1 VLAVAWISFA
11 SGVGQFGVVSALGD
25 VARTFGHVASGTT
38 VADQAGLSGAALGIG
53 LAVIRFASLAA
64 LPLAAMADRFGRRM
78 MLLTVTTIGLSFTIL
93 AAGSPGYWWFV
104 VIFAMGRPLLTA
116 ANSLCAVSAAE
127 QTATKDRAKAMAA
140 VAAAY
145 GVGAGSIAILHSL
158 AGSALGFRGICLL
171 AIVPLAT
178 LPFVAKK
185 LEEPD
190 RFTGL
195 ARGSGEPGTTGS
207 GRNSRKSGSAL
218 KTIFAATK
226 PPYRRRLAIV
236 ALLGFFLSVV
246 TGPANTFVF
255 LFAQNVEHLAGYVT
269 ALMVVGAGASGL
281 AGLLVG
287 RYAADRFGR
296 RPTAMVSMMVLSL
309 LAIVTYEGSRIG
321 LVAGYICTVGATSI
335 FAPAAA
341 TLANELFPTRVR
353 ASVGGWQSAA
363 GVLGASVGLITF
375 GAVADIG
382 NRFAF
387 AAAAT
392 FLPTVVVALAF
403 FLLPETKGLE
413 PEDLWPDE
421 TNPQPSFDSASALRP
436 GLSP

>member
-53 LAVIRFASLAA
+53 LAVIRLASLGS
-64 LPLAAMADRFGRRM
+64 LPLAALADRFGRRK

-104 VIFAMGRPLLTA
+104 IIFALGRPLLTA
-116 ANSLCAVSAAE
+116 ANSLCAVSASE
-127 QTATKDRAKAMAA
+127 QTATANRAKALAA

-145 GVGAGSIAILHSL
+145 GVGAGATAILHSL
-158 AGSALGFRGICLL
+158 AGSTLGFRGICLL
-171 AIVPLAT
+171 AVVPLAT
-178 LPFVAKK
+178 LPFVAKQLK
-185 LEEPD
+185 EPD
-190 RFTGL
+190 RFAGMERRSNRSEP
-195 ARGSGEPGTTGS
+195 AGRSPKASGKIFS
-207 GRNSRKSGSAL
+207 
-218 KTIFAATK
+218 TILAATK

-236 ALLGFFLSVV
+236 AVLGFFLSVV

-269 ALMVVGAGASGL
+269 ALMVVGAGAAGL
-281 AGLLVG
+281 GGLLVG

-296 RPTAMVSMMVLSL
+296 RPTAMVAMMLMAL
-309 LAIVTYEGSRIG
+309 FAIVTYEGSKIG
-321 LVAGYICTVGATSI
+321 LIVGYIAAVGVASVL
-335 FAPAAA
+335 APAAA
-341 TLANELFPTRVR
+341 ALANELFPTEVR

-363 GVLGASVGLITF
+363 GVLGASAGLIAF

-387 AAAAT
+387 AATAT
-392 FLPTVVVALAF
+392 FLPTVAVALAF

-413 PEDLWPDE
+413 PEE
-421 TNPQPSFDSASALRP
+421 VNP
-436 GLSP
+436 

>member
-25 VARTFGHVASGTT
+25 VARTFGHVAAGTT

-64 LPLAAMADRFGRRM
+64 LPLAAMADRFGRRL

-127 QTATKDRAKAMAA
+127 QTSTKDRAKAMAA

-145 GVGAGSIAILHSL
+145 GVGAGAIAIIHSL

-190 RFTGL
+190 RFTGI
-195 ARGSGEPGTTGS
+195 ARGSGEPATTGS
-207 GRNSRKSGSAL
+207 EDKSRKSSGSAL

-226 PPYRRRLAIV
+226 PPYRRRLATV
-236 ALLGFFLSVV
+236 ALLGFFLSIV

-269 ALMVVGAGASGL
+269 ALMVVGAGLTGL
-281 AGLLVG
+281 MGLLVG

-296 RPTAMVSMMVLSL
+296 RPTAMVSMMALSL
-309 LAIVTYEGSRIG
+309 LGIVTYEGSRIA
-321 LVAGYICTVGATSI
+321 LVAGYIGAVGVASI

-341 TLANELFPTRVR
+341 TIVNELFPTQVR

-363 GVLGASVGLITF
+363 GVLGASIGLVVF

-382 NRFAF
+382 NRFEF
-387 AAAAT
+387 AATAT
-392 FLPTVVVALAF
+392 FLPTVVVAVAF

-413 PEDLWPDE
+413 PEDLWP
-421 TNPQPSFDSASALRP
+421 